1 MCSPEGTL
9 FKLDSVKNVPYLSS
23 YDGQMQLTPEQ
34 LKQMN
39 TQIWAIL
46 HDDNYAVIDANDEE
60 SDITNAGG
68 TDDADDSAGARAS
81 ASSSSS
87 TTAKLQRR
95 APKLVIDKQSA
106 PRDVSPTPPDAD
118 SSKANTK
125 KMIKKYPNAGQRERV
140 KNFVDERDRDNKD
153 AAAIKQE
160 QRS

>member
-81 ASSSSS
+81 ASSPTSI
-87 TTAKLQRR
+87 THPQAKLQRR
-95 APKLVIDKQSA
+95 VPKVVINKQSA
-106 PRDVSPTPPDAD
+106 SCDVSSTPPDA
-118 SSKANTK
+118 S
-125 KMIKKYPNAGQRERV
+125 
-140 KNFVDERDRDNKD
+140 
-153 AAAIKQE
+153 
-160 QRS
+160 